1 MIIESV
7 AAATAAIST
16 INNLVKQVNETGS
29 GVQQVM
35 GMISDFGEGLTE
47 FELNRTSSTFKPLTQ
62 SELFTI
68 TRLRKQQE
76 RYWKDLS
83 DLLVALD
90 PELLEEFRRA
100 KGEQDQRRKEHM
112 ELMAKKRK
120 ERERLIQQ
128 LMAGGVTLVVGG
140 GLAFGLLLLIIKAFT

>member
-47 FELNRTSSTFKPLTQ
+47 FELNRASSTFKPLSQ

-83 DLLVALD
+83 DILIAVD
-90 PELLEEFRRA
+90 PELLEEFKRA
-100 KGEQDQRRKEHM
+100 KGEQEQKRKEHM
-112 ELMAKKRK
+112 ALMAKKK
-120 ERERLIQQ
+120 KDRERLIQQ

-140 GLAFGLLLLIIKAFT
+140 GVALGLIVLVIKAFT

>member
-47 FELNRTSSTFKPLTQ
+47 FELSRTSSTFKPLTQ

-90 PELLEEFRRA
+90 PELLEEFKRA
-100 KGEQDQRRKEHM
+100 KAEQEHRRKEHM
-112 ELMAKKRK
+112 ALMAKKKK
-120 ERERLIQQ
+120 ERERLIHQIV
-128 LMAGGVTLVVGG
+128 AGGVTLVIGG
-140 GLAFGLLLLIIKAFT
+140 GIAFGLFLLVIKAFT